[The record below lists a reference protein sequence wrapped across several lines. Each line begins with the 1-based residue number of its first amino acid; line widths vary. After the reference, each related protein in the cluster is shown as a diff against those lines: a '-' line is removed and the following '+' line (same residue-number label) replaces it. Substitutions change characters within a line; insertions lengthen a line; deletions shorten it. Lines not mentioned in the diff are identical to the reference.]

1 MPAPPDSRPD
11 TGLSADNPY
20 PLIVPNS
27 GKIFEPVLPPLGP
40 ERPRPAGTS
49 TPSAAPLP
57 PQSRAFSHHLPIAGC
72 HDRTRNT
79 LGNLQQYPSFPEG
92 HPSVPFSGTPGCPCP
107 SRQRRDCRPHPSKF
121 FSGLGCEGRG
131 SFAPKTPIPPRQTR
145 FQSPGRQCYPAAGVN
160 YAKHAR

>member
-11 TGLSADNPY
+11 TGLSADSPY
-20 PLIVPNS
+20 PLIVPHS

-57 PQSRAFSHHLPIAGC
+57 PQSRAFPYHLPIAGC

-79 LGNLQQYPSFPEG
+79 LGNFRKRPSFPEG
-92 HPSVPFSGTPGCPCP
+92 HPSVPFSGTPGCPCLP
-107 SRQRRDCRPHPSKF
+107 DNGGNCRPHPSKF
-121 FSGLGCEGRG
+121 FRDWGVREGAV
-131 SFAPKTPIPPRQTR
+131 FAPKTPIPPRQTR